1 MVVTILTPTYNRS
14 NTLSALYESLKV
26 QTSKDFEWLVVDDGS
41 TDNTR
46 DLVTQWAAENNF
58 SIRYLY
64 KENGGKHTAL
74 NAGIATIST
83 DLTFIVDSDDTLT
96 PDAVE
101 TISRY
106 HRRYSQEQNLCGYAF
121 LRQFPDG
128 TINGKPFHPDEMVAD
143 FIESRIN
150 ADDTLA
156 DKAEVFFTRCLKEY
170 PFPRYGQE
178 TFLGEDIVWLR
189 MAQKYCM
196 VHINKAIYVGDY
208 LASGLTKNRRRHNI
222 HSPIGCMHRAEEF
235 LSPQIRMKYRIK
247 GALQYIIYG
256 KFAGCTIFQ
265 LLKNTTYRSLVA
277 CAVIPGLF
285 LYVKWRW
292 EYRKIHNDVTPR
304 N

>member
-1 MVVTILTPTYNRS
+1 MVVTILTPTYNRG
-14 NTLSALYESLKV
+14 NTLSALYESLKA

-41 TDNTR
+41 TDNTG
-46 DLVTQWAAENNF
+46 DLVAQWAAESDF
-58 SIRYLY
+58 SIRCLY

-74 NAGIATIST
+74 NAGIATITT

-101 TISRY
+101 TIARY

-150 ADDTLA
+150 ANDTLA

-170 PFPRYGQE
+170 PFPQYGQE
-178 TFLGEDIVWLR
+178 KFLGEDIVWLR
-189 MAQKYCM
+189 MAQKYSM

-222 HSPIGCMHRAEEF
+222 QSPVGCMHRAEEF
-235 LSPQIRMKYRIK
+235 LSPRIRMKYRIK

-256 KFAGCTIFQ
+256 KFAGYTVFQ
-265 LLKNTTYRSLVA
+265 LLKNTSYRILVA
-277 CAVIPGLF
+277 CAAIPGLV

-292 EYRKIHNDVTPR
+292 EYQKSA
-304 N
+304 